1 MSHNFVVDKY
11 HLYRHAWIFDSSP
24 DKETKLTEQQYS
36 IMLANGG
43 FMVRNTYDFD
53 CNVATS
59 FWYVI
64 KDSYSGW
71 NEFGKST
78 KNCINRAKRK
88 LCFKIVDKECI
99 LKYGYDIIEDS
110 YKHYK
115 IKDRSMSKSDF
126 ISWIKYCN
134 SEDYDF
140 WGVFNDDDNLVG
152 LSVNRKYGMFCG
164 FDATYILH
172 DYKKAEYSAF
182 YGLFYVMIDYYLQQK
197 GFSCVSD
204 GSRSVSEH
212 SNIQSYLI
220 DKFKFRKAYC
230 RLDVYYKWWFGI
242 VVKILYP
249 FRNVIPFVNVKAVLR
264 LEEYNRQQKSMFESK
279 IGSL

>member
-1 MSHNFVVDKY
+1 MACQTRLPSESWVQFPHSV
-11 HLYRHAWIFDSSP
+11 
-24 DKETKLTEQQYS
+24 
-36 IMLANGG
+36 
-43 FMVRNTYDFD
+43 MVLFTLRD
-53 CNVATS
+53 VPS
-59 FWYVI
+59 LGVI
-64 KDSYSGW
+64 
-71 NEFGKST
+71 
-78 KNCINRAKRK
+78 
-88 LCFKIVDKECI
+88 
-99 LKYGYDIIEDS
+99 
-110 YKHYK
+110 
-115 IKDRSMSKSDF
+115 
-126 ISWIKYCN
+126 
-134 SEDYDF
+134 
-140 WGVFNDDDNLVG
+140 
-152 LSVNRKYGMFCG
+152 
-164 FDATYILH
+164 
-172 DYKKAEYSAF
+172 
-182 YGLFYVMIDYYLQQK
+182 